1 MSLKIILGSQSPRRK
16 ELLGQMGYDFGVLVS
31 DIDETIDPELPIHK
45 VPESIAVKK
54 AEALRNQLKEDEVL
68 ITADTLVILDNEA
81 IGKPANEAEAFQILS
96 RLSNQKHLVITGVCL
111 QSHAKTICFSA
122 TTEVY
127 FGALSPSEIQSYIK
141 RYSPF
146 DKAGS
151 YGIQEW
157 IGYIGVEK
165 IVGSYTNVMGL
176 PTHELYNALKKFMA

>member
-1 MSLKIILGSQSPRRK
+1 
-16 ELLGQMGYDFGVLVS
+16 
-31 DIDETIDPELPIHK
+31 
-45 VPESIAVKK
+45 
-54 AEALRNQLKEDEVL
+54 
-68 ITADTLVILDNEA
+68 
-81 IGKPANEAEAFQILS
+81 
-96 RLSNQKHLVITGVCL
+96 LVITGVCL